1 MTLDG
6 QFDWSV
12 AKNGTVSI
20 RWRGRVV
27 TQLRGAD
34 ALRFQARIAASDPA
48 GAQLVMAKV
57 TGNFKRGNER
67 VGKGPPREV

>member
-1 MTLDG
+1 MDD
-6 QFDWSV
+6 QFGCSV

-27 TQLRGAD
+27 TLLRGTD
-34 ALRFQARIAASDPA
+34 AARFQTRIAATDTV

-67 VGKGPPREV
+67 EGKA